1 MGDLVCKHSG
11 VSREP
16 GFLYYV
22 DKQGNMTK
30 TPMARAGKAGK
41 GKKEVLHKCG
51 IKREAGWLYYVDS
64 KCNVCRAKMARPGSK
79 KKKKK

>member
-1 MGDLVCKHSG
+1 MAGDLVCKHSG
-11 VSREP
+11 LNRES

-30 TPMARAGKAGK
+30 TPMARAGKPGK

-51 IKREAGWLYYVDS
+51 IKRESGWLYYVDG

-79 KKKKK
+79 KKKK